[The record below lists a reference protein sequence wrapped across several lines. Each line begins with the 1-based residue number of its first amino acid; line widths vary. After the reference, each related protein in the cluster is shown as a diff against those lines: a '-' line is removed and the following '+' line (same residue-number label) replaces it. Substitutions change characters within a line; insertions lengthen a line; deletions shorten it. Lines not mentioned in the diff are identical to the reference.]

1 MRKLGLALAICLLPV
16 LGHAQDKGETLAD
29 IRNELGQLAAEFN
42 ALKAE
47 LVSTGAATNG
57 SAGGDALTRM
67 DTIEAELA
75 RLTARTEE
83 VELKLNRVVSDG
95 TNRIGDIEYRLCEV
109 TEGCDPANL
118 GATPALGDA
127 GGGATAP
134 VATDA
139 GATGTAPASG
149 STGGSTGGAE
159 LAVAEQADFDRAKEV
174 LGQGDFPG
182 AAALFATYAESYPGG
197 PLVPEAHYLRGE
209 ALTKQGDTA
218 NAARAYLD
226 AFSAAP
232 EGPMAPDALLKLGE
246 GLGALGQVQEGCVT
260 LAEVGKRFPTSMAAT
275 QSTVAMQG
283 LGCQ

>member
-1 MRKLGLALAICLLPV
+1 MRRFGLAVALCLLPV
-16 LGHAQDKGETLAD
+16 LGHAQDRAQTLAD
-29 IRNELGQLAAEFN
+29 IRAELGALAAEFN

-47 LVSTGAATNG
+47 LVSTGAATSG
-57 SAGGDALTRM
+57 AAGGDALTRM

-118 GATPALGDA
+118 GATPTLGGDT
-127 GGGATAP
+127 GGAAAP
-134 VATDA
+134 VAN
-139 GATGTAPASG
+139 
-149 STGGSTGGAE
+149 TGGAAPVTDTTGGAE
-159 LAVAEQADFDRAKEV
+159 LAVSEQEDFDRAKEV

-182 AAALFATYAESYPGG
+182 AAALFATYAQSYPGG
-197 PLVPEAHYLRGE
+197 PLVPEAHFLRGE
-209 ALTKQGDTA
+209 ALSKQGDTA
-218 NAARAYLD
+218 SAARAYLD

-232 EGPMAPDALLKLGE
+232 EGPMAADALFRLGE
-246 GLGALGQVQEGCVT
+246 GLGALGQVPEACVT
-260 LAEVGKRFPTSMAAT
+260 LAEVGTRFPGSMAAT
-275 QSTVAMQG
+275 QATVAMQG

>member
-1 MRKLGLALAICLLPV
+1 MRRLGLSLVLCLLPV
-16 LGHAQDKGETLAD
+16 LGHAQDKAETLAD
-29 IRNELGQLAAEFN
+29 IRNELAALAAEFN

-47 LVSTGAATNG
+47 LVASGGATNG
-57 SAGGDALTRM
+57 AAGGDALTRM

-95 TNRIGDIEYRLCEV
+95 TNRIGDLEYRLCEA
-109 TEGCDPANL
+109 TEGCDPTTLAATPTL
-118 GATPALGDA
+118 GADA
-127 GGGATAP
+127 GETAP
-134 VATDA
+134 AATDA
-139 GATGTAPASG
+139 GTAPA
-149 STGGSTGGAE
+149 TDTGGAE

-226 AFSAAP
+226 AFSAKP
-232 EGPMAPDALLKLGE
+232 EGPIAPDALLKLGE
-246 GLGALGQVQEGCVT
+246 GLGALGQVPEACVT
-260 LAEVGKRFPTSMAAT
+260 LGEVGTRFPGTTAAT
-275 QSTVAMQG
+275 QATVAMQG
-283 LGCQ
+283 FGCQ

>member
-1 MRKLGLALAICLLPV
+1 MRRLGLTVAMCLLPV
-16 LGHAQDKGETLAD
+16 LGHAQDRAQTLAD
-29 IRNELGQLAAEFN
+29 IRTELGALAAEFN

-47 LVSTGAATNG
+47 LVSSGAAATGA
-57 SAGGDALTRM
+57 AGGDALQRM
-67 DTIEAELA
+67 DTIEATLA

-109 TEGCDPANL
+109 TEGCDPATL
-118 GATPALGDA
+118 GATSTLGGDT
-127 GGGATAP
+127 GAAPAP
-134 VATDA
+134 VATDTGA
-139 GATGTAPASG
+139 GTTPATGGT
-149 STGGSTGGAE
+149 E

-182 AAALFATYAESYPGG
+182 AAALFATYAQSYPGG

-209 ALTKQGDTA
+209 ALTKTGDTG

-232 EGPMAPDALLKLGE
+232 EGPLAPDALLKLGE
-246 GLGALGQVQEGCVT
+246 GLGALGQVPEACVT
-260 LAEVGKRFPTSMAAT
+260 LAEVGTRFPGSLAAT

-283 LGCQ
+283 FGCQ

>member
-1 MRKLGLALAICLLPV
+1 MRRLGLSLALCLMPV
-16 LGHAQDKGETLAD
+16 LGHAQDKAETLAD

-47 LVSTGAATNG
+47 LIASGAATNG
-57 SAGGDALTRM
+57 TAGGDALTRM

-75 RLTARTEE
+75 RLNARTEE

-95 TNRIGDIEYRLCEV
+95 TNRIGDIEYRLCEA

-118 GATPALGDA
+118 GATPVLGGDT
-127 GGGATAP
+127 GAAAP

-139 GATGTAPASG
+139 GAAPAAD
-149 STGGSTGGAE
+149 TTGGAE
-159 LAVAEQADFDRAKEV
+159 LAVSEQADFDRAKEV

-182 AAALFATYAESYPGG
+182 AAALFATYAQSYPGG
-197 PLVPEAHYLRGE
+197 PLIPEAHYLRGE
-209 ALTKQGDTA
+209 ALSKQGDTA

-232 EGPMAPDALLKLGE
+232 EGPFAGDALLKLGE
-246 GLGALGQVQEGCVT
+246 GLGALGQV
-260 LAEVGKRFPTSMAAT
+260 P
-275 QSTVAMQG
+275 
-283 LGCQ
+283 

>member
-1 MRKLGLALAICLLPV
+1 MRFGLTLALCLLPV
-16 LGHAQDKGETLAD
+16 LGQAQDRTQTLAD
-29 IRNELGQLAAEFN
+29 IRAELGALAAEFN

-47 LVSTGAATNG
+47 LVSSGAAATGA
-57 SAGGDALTRM
+57 AGGDALQRM

-83 VELKLNRVVSDG
+83 VELKLNRVVADG

-109 TEGCDPANL
+109 TEGCDPTTL
-118 GATPALGDA
+118 GATSTLGDA
-127 GGGATAP
+127 GGGAVAP
-134 VATDA
+134 VATDTGA
-139 GATGTAPASG
+139 GTEPATGT
-149 STGGSTGGAE
+149 TE

-182 AAALFATYAESYPGG
+182 AAALFATYAQSYPGG

-209 ALTKQGDTA
+209 ALTKQGDTG

-232 EGPMAPDALLKLGE
+232 QGPFAPDALLKLGE
-246 GLGALGQVQEGCVT
+246 GLGALGQVPEACVT
-260 LAEVGKRFPTSMAAT
+260 LAEVGTRFPGSLAAT

-283 LGCQ
+283 FGCQ

>member
-1 MRKLGLALAICLLPV
+1 MRRLGLSLALCLLPV
-16 LGHAQDKGETLAD
+16 LGHAQDKAETLAD
-29 IRNELGQLAAEFN
+29 IRNELAQLAAEFN

-47 LVSTGAATNG
+47 LVASGAATNG

-118 GATPALGDA
+118 GATPVLGDA
-127 GGGATAP
+127 GAAP
-134 VATDA
+134 AAVATDA
-139 GATGTAPASG
+139 GVAGTAPA
-149 STGGSTGGAE
+149 TGSTGGAE